1 MINRH
6 RYVKHDC
13 APRCWD
19 RIKVAKEAGDH
30 HLDNFRKQ
38 TEKRVARVVV
48 TKVGKAV
55 ACLWSKLVL
64 AQHIFSIAYD
74 VYDLASRRVDVCRQ
88 IKWSRA

>member
-38 TEKRVARVVV
+38 TEKRVARVVA

-74 VYDLASRRVDVCRQ
+74 VYDFASKRVDVWRQ
-88 IKWSRA
+88 IKRSRA